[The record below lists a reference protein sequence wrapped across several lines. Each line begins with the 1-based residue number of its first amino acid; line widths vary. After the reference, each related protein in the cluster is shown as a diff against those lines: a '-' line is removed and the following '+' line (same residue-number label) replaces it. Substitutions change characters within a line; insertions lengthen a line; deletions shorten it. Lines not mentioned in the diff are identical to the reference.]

1 MHKEV
6 LVTVKGTQNY
16 DMGDRE
22 TIELVTVGR
31 LFFKN
36 ESYYIMYDE
45 TEISGMEGTTTLLK
59 AENAKSDKV
68 TLNRA
73 GTSEFRQV
81 FEEGVHDEGNYV
93 TPFGCMSTRVLP
105 WKVKVDLT
113 EVGGNI
119 NLEYELEL
127 SRQKIGYN
135 ELSITVKEV

>member
-16 DMGDRE
+16 DMGDKE
-22 TIELVTVGR
+22 TIELVTMGR

-36 ESYYIMYDE
+36 KSYYIIYDE
-45 TEISGMEGTTTLLK
+45 SEISGMEGTTTLLK
-59 AENAKSDKV
+59 AENAKGDKV

-105 WKVKVDLT
+105 RKVKVDLT

-135 ELSITVKEV
+135 ELSITVREV